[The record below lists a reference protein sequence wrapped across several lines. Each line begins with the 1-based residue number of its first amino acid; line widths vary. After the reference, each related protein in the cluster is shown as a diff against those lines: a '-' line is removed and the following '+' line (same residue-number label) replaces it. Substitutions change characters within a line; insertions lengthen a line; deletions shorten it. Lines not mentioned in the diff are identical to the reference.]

1 MSDLTSS
8 DVDAMTVLFA
18 LSIFCGQEMIPRRI
32 ALVVDTHPLPCIE
45 TAGPCRGE
53 AGRRG
58 SCGNFGDII
67 SSFCDGTSI
76 QRHLP
81 LSFIVAFKHNSQVDL
96 DLSPFCV
103 TSLISD
109 HIPGFQEK
117 HTLKHFYDKRLEG
130 DMVVCW

>member
-1 MSDLTSS
+1 MRGKPSFVASTSPVS
-8 DVDAMTVLFA
+8 EV
-18 LSIFCGQEMIPRRI
+18 
-32 ALVVDTHPLPCIE
+32 
-45 TAGPCRGE
+45 GP
-53 AGRRG
+53 A
-58 SCGNFGDII
+58 F
-67 SSFCDGTSI
+67 
-76 QRHLP
+76 P

-130 DMVVCW
+130 DMVVSFDFRLKITAAVHGALEEPDFSGEFSQ

>member
-1 MSDLTSS
+1 MLTLIPFLALKQR
-8 DVDAMTVLFA
+8 DHAVEGQDA
-18 LSIFCGQEMIPRRI
+18 G
-32 ALVVDTHPLPCIE
+32 ALVAILEIKSRASATGQV
-45 TAGPCRGE
+45 
-53 AGRRG
+53 
-58 SCGNFGDII
+58 SK
-67 SSFCDGTSI
+67 GTF
-76 QRHLP
+76 P